1 MAGARSRLPSASPPT
16 AALAFRGR
24 GGLLSAMSSL
34 RGTCVVVGAS
44 SGIGASIA
52 RRLGLEGRKV
62 AMLARR
68 PREVQAMAA
77 AIDDALGRK
86 AAFPYVH
93 DATDLD
99 AVEGLFA
106 QIEQELGEIDEV
118 HYVAGV
124 MPEVAIDEFDLKK
137 DRMQMQVNALGC
149 IAWCN
154 AAAKRFLARKRGCIV
169 GISSVAQDRGRCGR
183 PGYNASKA
191 AMDTFLEGLRNRLWR
206 HGVQVTTARPGF
218 VETPMTQGLALKG
231 AISADRAAELVLRAR
246 DAKRSIVYVPGK
258 WRLIMFVIRNIPSV
272 LFRRL
277 SI

>member
-1 MAGARSRLPSASPPT
+1 MT
-16 AALAFRGR
+16 
-24 GGLLSAMSSL
+24 SL

-86 AAFPYVH
+86 TAFPYVH
-93 DATDLD
+93 DAADLD

-154 AAAKRFLARKRGCIV
+154 AAAKRFCSASAAASSASARWRRTVAAVVVLA
-169 GISSVAQDRGRCGR
+169 
-183 PGYNASKA
+183 
-191 AMDTFLEGLRNRLWR
+191 
-206 HGVQVTTARPGF
+206 TTRARPRW
-218 VETPMTQGLALKG
+218 TRSSKDC
-231 AISADRAAELVLRAR
+231 AIASGGTACR
-246 DAKRSIVYVPGK
+246 
-258 WRLIMFVIRNIPSV
+258 
-272 LFRRL
+272 
-277 SI
+277 

>member
-1 MAGARSRLPSASPPT
+1 M
-16 AALAFRGR
+16 
-24 GGLLSAMSSL
+24 
-34 RGTCVVVGAS
+34 VVGAS

-52 RRLGLEGRKV
+52 RRLCLEGRKV

-68 PREVQAMAA
+68 PRELEAMAA

-86 AAFPYVH
+86 AAHAYVH
-93 DATDLD
+93 DAADLD
-99 AVEGLFA
+99 SVEGLFA
-106 QIEQELGEIDEV
+106 KIEQEVGEIDEL

-124 MPEVAIDEFDLKK
+124 MPEVAIDEFDLGK
-137 DRMQMQVNALGC
+137 DRQQMQVNALGC
-149 IAWCN
+149 MAWCN
-154 AAAKRFLARKRGCIV
+154 AAARRFLQRKRGCIV

-231 AISADRAAELVLRAR
+231 AISADRAAAMVLRAR

>member
-1 MAGARSRLPSASPPT
+1 
-16 AALAFRGR
+16 
-24 GGLLSAMSSL
+24 
-34 RGTCVVVGAS
+34 
-44 SGIGASIA
+44 
-52 RRLGLEGRKV
+52 
-62 AMLARR
+62 
-68 PREVQAMAA
+68 
-77 AIDDALGRK
+77 
-86 AAFPYVH
+86 
-93 DATDLD
+93 
-99 AVEGLFA
+99 
-106 QIEQELGEIDEV
+106 
-118 HYVAGV
+118 
-124 MPEVAIDEFDLKK
+124 
-137 DRMQMQVNALGC
+137 MQVNALGC

-206 HGVQVTTARPGF
+206 HGVQVTTVRPGF

-272 LFRRL
+272 VFRRL